1 MKRVLAAIVFAA
13 IAFVVPDSAVASQL
27 RVFACEPEWA
37 ALTEELG
44 GAAVKAYAAT
54 HARQDPHYLRAKPSL
69 LAAMRRSDLVIC
81 SGAGLEV
88 GWLPVLLQR
97 AGSRSVQPGAV
108 GHVMASAYVPVLEVP
123 EIVDRAQ
130 GDIHPE
136 GNPHVHL
143 NPHNIQLVANELT
156 SRLQT
161 LDAGNTDH
169 YKARLADFSRRWQA
183 AIADWEARAQPLE
196 GMRIVTHHKSW
207 TYLVDWLR
215 LDLAGTLE
223 RKPGI
228 PPTVGH
234 LEALLQ
240 DVRGADVRAIIRTP
254 YAPDDASNWLSGK
267 TGIAAIALPYTIGG
281 EPDVTDLFTLFEHH
295 LQRLLDVA
303 GA

>member
-1 MKRVLAAIVFAA
+1 VTRVLAAIAFAA
-13 IAFVVPDSAVASQL
+13 IAFVVPGSAVASQL

-37 ALTEELG
+37 ALAEELG

-97 AGSRSVQPGAV
+97 AGGRSVQPGAV

-156 SRLQT
+156 SRLQA
-161 LDAGNTDH
+161 LDAGNADH

-234 LEALLQ
+234 LETLLQ

-267 TGIAAIALPYTIGG
+267 TGIAAIVLPYTIGG

-295 LQRLLDVA
+295 LQRLLDFA